1 MKKQTKMKTCAG
13 VLSTE
18 VDGQAVLMH
27 VEKGIYFGL
36 NDVGALVWRELGSEA
51 TIEELCE
58 AVISE
63 FDVET
68 DECKNDVQDLL
79 AQLAEQ
85 GLVEPAD
92 TSG

>member
-1 MKKQTKMKTCAG
+1 MKTCAG